1 MPRLPLTAPGSKS
14 DHHGPLWTFA
24 TPRVPFNGVSG
35 HPTLGEPVGDPVSEA
50 GGHPRATPLAQP
62 DRLPEPRNIFALG
75 QDRPFVLVDLLNG
88 PAGPFGDLFGGH
100 PGTNH
105 RLHVSWSHPA
115 LDLDLQLAQPGAVP
129 TGGGAQRLVEG
140 QGQQKGIAHAAHVV
154 GNHLRIDGNS
164 HASVVSHAEANAPF
178 LTIDHAHQLC
188 GGRRNAA
195 RRRKG
200 FEGRWRQT
208 GAGWW
213 A

>member
-1 MPRLPLTAPGSKS
+1 MQVSSMKFKATAHVKLHKS

-140 QGQQKGIAHAAHVV
+140 Q
-154 GNHLRIDGNS
+154 
-164 HASVVSHAEANAPF
+164 AEASAVTVGEQHVPPVVVDADQPQVLHGHLHGSAGRISTPDS
-178 LTIDHAHQLC
+178 LTRSEVC
-188 GGRRNAA
+188 EAA
-195 RRRKG
+195 TPNRLP
-200 FEGRWRQT
+200 
-208 GAGWW
+208 W
-213 A
+213 ASP